1 MYETSVSDLFGVTVA
16 LMTALAWAASTII
29 LKMLVARIDVFTLNS
44 IRLWVGSLVLVT
56 IIVASGRGSE
66 YLHTPLAPFLLVAA
80 SGVMAMAVGDTFF
93 IKSLS
98 LIDASKAFSIA
109 QCSFPILATIVAVL
123 FLGEAFTWLT
133 AIGAV
138 LVVYGIYLIAAKDKR
153 APDLSPPKAT
163 AAQGLIFA
171 LTAAGA
177 WTAATVSLKI
187 GTLEMDA
194 IVAAG
199 IRIPIAATLL
209 TLLVIS
215 RRQISAFRLRI
226 YGTRNIA
233 LMAAAGLLTYGVAA
247 VGYVTAMQLIGAART
262 VLITTTAP
270 VFVLPFSIL
279 LLKERPGGYTI
290 AGVLICVAGVVFVA
304 L

>member
-1 MYETSVSDLFGVTVA
+1 
-16 LMTALAWAASTII
+16 MTALAWATSTII

-56 IIVASGRGSE
+56 IIVASGRGTD

-80 SGVMAMAVGDTFF
+80 SGVMAMAVGDTFY

-109 QCSFPILATIVAVL
+109 QCSFPIMASFVAVL
-123 FLGEAFTWLT
+123 FLGEAFTWMT
-133 AIGAV
+133 AIGAAM
-138 LVVYGIYLIAAKDKR
+138 VVYGIYLIAAKGKR
-153 APDLSPPKAT
+153 APDLSPPQP
-163 AAQGLIFA
+163 AAARGVAMA
-171 LTAAGA
+171 LTAATA
-177 WTAATVSLKI
+177 WTAATASLKI

-194 IVAAG
+194 FVAAG
-199 IRIPIAATLL
+199 IRIPIAASLL
-209 TLLVIS
+209 TLLVIC
-215 RRQISAFRLRI
+215 RGQAGAFRLRI

-233 LMAAAGLLTYGVAA
+233 MMAAAGMLTYGVAA
-247 VGYVTAMQLIGAART
+247 VGYVTAMQMIGAART

-279 LLKERPGGYTI
+279 LLKEKPGGYTI

>member
-1 MYETSVSDLFGVTVA
+1 LPQSELLGVIVA
-16 LMTALAWAASTII
+16 LMTALAWATSTII

-44 IRLWVGSLVLVT
+44 IRLWVGSLVLIT
-56 IIVASGRGSE
+56 IIVASGRGLD
-66 YLHTPLAPFLLVAA
+66 YIHTPLAPFLLVAA
-80 SGVMAMAVGDTFF
+80 SGVMAMAVGDTFY

-109 QCSFPILATIVAVL
+109 QCSFPIMAGFVAVL

-153 APDLSPPKAT
+153 APGLAPPQPT
-163 AAQGLIFA
+163 AARGVAMA
-171 LTAAGA
+171 LTAATA
-177 WTAATVSLKI
+177 WTAATASLKI

-194 IVAAG
+194 FVAAG
-199 IRIPIAATLL
+199 IRIPIAASLL
-209 TLLVIS
+209 TLLVIC
-215 RRQISAFRLRI
+215 RGQAGAFRLRI

-247 VGYVTAMQLIGAART
+247 VGYVTALQLIGAART

-270 VFVLPFSIL
+270 VFVLPLSIL
-279 LLKERPGGYTI
+279 LLKEKPGSHTI
-290 AGVLICVAGVVFVA
+290 AGVLTCVAGVVFVA